1 VALDGGP
8 DGLGKIRRLCHQ
20 AEAKLNPG
28 GALLLEIGMGQKK
41 AMVSLLRTL
50 FPQAGIEVTKD
61 LGEIDRVV
69 SLTLPE
75 PLLW

>member
-1 VALDGGP
+1 
-8 DGLGKIRRLCHQ
+8 
-20 AEAKLNPG
+20 
-28 GALLLEIGMGQKK
+28 MGQKK